1 MTGAS
6 LKINEMKKSIRS
18 ISYLWCYGGM
28 VLETCLV
35 IGYVIELMC
44 YMALQ
49 VYLMFKLELAKKK
62 AIQISG
68 QLCSE

>member
-1 MTGAS
+1 
-6 LKINEMKKSIRS
+6 
-18 ISYLWCYGGM
+18 M

-68 QLCSE
+68 QLCCE